1 MSVSEKGNNFHFSKW
16 MQAKKRICHN
26 TISTFYPLTPMSH
39 FSLFAYWDNAHKTN
53 ILKFVF
59 NCSESYCLPF
69 LCWVWI
75 TVELVYISSYKY
87 QTLDGI
93 VQGNLYPISLLGW
106 NPSWPKYILFNQSFY
121 VKVRIYH
128 RASNIIPWHPN
139 CCSHRFKTGV
149 FLCMFE
155 RGSIMSYAIYHAVWI
170 LQCSLFWP
178 WILVSSTLCC

>member
-1 MSVSEKGNNFHFSKW
+1 
-16 MQAKKRICHN
+16 MQAKKIICQN

-53 ILKFVF
+53 IWKFVF

-69 LCWVWI
+69 FCWRVWI
-75 TVELVYISSYKY
+75 TVKLVYIFSYKY
-87 QTLDGI
+87 QTLDVI

-106 NPSWPKYILFNQSFY
+106 NPSWPKSIFFNQSFY
-121 VKVRIYH
+121 VEIRIYY
-128 RASNIIPWHPN
+128 RALNIAN

-155 RGSIMSYAIYHAVWI
+155 RGSIKSYAIYHAVWI

>member
-1 MSVSEKGNNFHFSKW
+1 

-39 FSLFAYWDNAHKTN
+39 FSPFAYWDNAYKTN

-87 QTLDGI
+87 QTLDVI
-93 VQGNLYPISLLGW
+93 VQGNLYPIFLLGW

-128 RASNIIPWHPN
+128 RASNIMPLHPN

-155 RGSIMSYAIYHAVWI
+155 RGSIMSYVIYHAVWI

>member
-1 MSVSEKGNNFHFSKW
+1 
-16 MQAKKRICHN
+16 MQAKRRICHN
-26 TISTFYPLTPMSH
+26 KISTCYPVTPMSH
-39 FSLFAYWDNAHKTN
+39 VSLFAYWDNAHKPN

-59 NCSESYCLPF
+59 NCSESYCLLF

-87 QTLDGI
+87 QTLDVI
-93 VQGNLYPISLLGW
+93 VQGESVSHFFLLGW
-106 NPSWPKYILFNQSFY
+106 NPSWPNYILFNKSFC

-128 RASNIIPWHPN
+128 RASNIMPLHPN

-155 RGSIMSYAIYHAVWI
+155 RGSITSYTIYHAVWI
-170 LQCSLFWP
+170 L
-178 WILVSSTLCC
+178 V